1 MTLAPC
7 IKIKLDDFGF
17 YRPFIYH
24 QKQISFCEIFMN
36 SINNNSV
43 IFIIREYFSYR
54 IPGALPELKLYQF
67 IIWLLVIIQS
77 ELLMF
82 TTKHL

>member
-17 YRPFIYH
+17 IRPFMYQ

-43 IFIIREYFSYR
+43 IFIIRKYFSYR
-54 IPGALPELKLYQF
+54 IPGALSVLKLYQF
-67 IIWLLVIIQS
+67 IIWLMVNIQS
-77 ELLMF
+77 ELSMF